1 MEMQMESG
9 REGGIPKLREREGDS
24 WSMYKQCAHEVTGR
38 ETVGTVYWLG
48 WVWLI
53 QVRTGWL
60 GTSFFSCSCR
70 LTLDLLLRDAD
81 MYVKVEPIKLLKVN
95 TLAV

>member
-1 MEMQMESG
+1 MLPHVEQRVLSAPASCCLMWRSQRMEMQMESG

-53 QVRTGWL
+53 
-60 GTSFFSCSCR
+60 
-70 LTLDLLLRDAD
+70 
-81 MYVKVEPIKLLKVN
+81 
-95 TLAV
+95 